1 MIKKRLVVK
10 NGSYTN
16 KDGQEKT
23 NWLVIGHEHE
33 HSEFGTF
40 YTLDAHINLAA
51 IPRKEGDT
59 RVIVNAYDV
68 DDKKSFKGDNN
79 DVPF

>member
-1 MIKKRLVVK
+1 MIKKKLVVK
-10 NGSYTN
+10 NGSYTT
-16 KDGQEKT
+16 KEGLEKT
-23 NWLVIGHEHE
+23 NWLVVGHEH
-33 HSEFGTF
+33 SGQFGTY

-59 RVIVNAYDV
+59 RVMVNDYDV
-68 DDKKSFKGDNN
+68 EPKKSFKGDNN

>member
-1 MIKKRLVVK
+1 MIKKKLVVK
-10 NGSYTN
+10 NGAYTN
-16 KDGQEKT
+16 KNGEEKT
-23 NWLVIGHEHE
+23 NWLVIGHEHDG
-33 HSEFGTF
+33 EFGTY

-59 RVIVNAYDV
+59 RVMVNAYDV
-68 DDKKSFKGDNN
+68 EPKKSFKGGDS

>member
-16 KDGQEKT
+16 KNGEEKT
-23 NWLVIGHEHE
+23 NWLVIGHEHDG
-33 HSEFGTF
+33 EFGTY

-68 DDKKSFKGDNN
+68 EPKKSFKGDS